1 MVSQMIVNFMSTGHC
16 PCPHRPG
23 PNLRGG
29 SASSQ
34 SIVRQLILRP
44 GFCHHHPLKVVKM
57 LKSYHHHH
65 HHPLSKI
72 FVIFPVNHNHIREAV
87 VEVESFP
94 KPDFPDLMNNMEMS
108 DMADFDLDFEPN
120 KV

>member
-1 MVSQMIVNFMSTGHC
+1 MDSGEIGQ
-16 PCPHRPG
+16 PG
-23 PNLRGG
+23 
-29 SASSQ
+29 Q
-34 SIVRQLILRP
+34 
-44 GFCHHHPLKVVKM
+44 
-57 LKSYHHHH
+57 
-65 HHPLSKI
+65 
-72 FVIFPVNHNHIREAV
+72 PVTEP

>member
-1 MVSQMIVNFMSTGHC
+1 MLGVEILT
-16 PCPHRPG
+16 
-23 PNLRGG
+23 
-29 SASSQ
+29 SS
-34 SIVRQLILRP
+34 SSSNS
-44 GFCHHHPLKVVKM
+44 F
-57 LKSYHHHH
+57 
-65 HHPLSKI
+65 KI
-72 FVIFPVNHNHIREAV
+72 FFVIFVVNHNHIREAV